1 MLLDM
6 TFRIGT
12 LKNSIEAEHVMIT
25 VNIPLPGINV
35 SFNNN
40 EKRTTAIIVPIISF
54 FLFMINFVF
63 MVGLI
68 KNISSVDVVRRVCLA
83 KILKIFINK
92 SIVFRELSW
101 ILKDCILI
109 FVKKMLEGVNICQ
122 ILHCS

>member
-1 MLLDM
+1 
-6 TFRIGT
+6 
-12 LKNSIEAEHVMIT
+12 
-25 VNIPLPGINV
+25 
-35 SFNNN
+35 
-40 EKRTTAIIVPIISF
+40 
-54 FLFMINFVF
+54 